1 MRASLYAAVYSDVKG
16 EGAALAEPSQQHV
29 LAAAQQLRL
38 LFDKVAHDLRFV
50 TPEHSASGARRKR
63 T

>member
-1 MRASLYAAVYSDVKG
+1 VYSDVKG